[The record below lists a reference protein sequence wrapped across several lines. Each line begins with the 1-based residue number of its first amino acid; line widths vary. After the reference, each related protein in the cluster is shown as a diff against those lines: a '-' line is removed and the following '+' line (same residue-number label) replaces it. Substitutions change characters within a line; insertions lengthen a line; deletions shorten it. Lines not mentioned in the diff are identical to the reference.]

1 MKNLNPFNLKN
12 FIKTN
17 YFLPYSKQNITGR
30 DIKSVV
36 KALKNDLITQGEIL
50 PRFENEISKKVL
62 SDYSIA
68 VNSATSALHI
78 ACLALGLKEN
88 DYLWT
93 TPITFVASANCGKY
107 CGAKVDF
114 VDIEPNTG
122 LISIKALEEKLK
134 KAKNENKLPK
144 IIVPVHLCGSSCD
157 MQKIFELSNIYGFS
171 IIEDASHAIGGRYQD
186 FPVGCCKYSDIT
198 VFSFHPVKIITSAEG
213 GVAVTN
219 NHNLAEKMR
228 DLRSHCI
235 IRDPKRFKEKSLG
248 LWKYEIQELGYN
260 YRMNEL
266 QAALGLSQLKRLEK
280 IINRR
285 NYLYDQYKIL
295 LDTLPLKLLD
305 IPKNVYSSLHLAV
318 ITLNDETRR
327 ENVFSL
333 FRKNNIG
340 VQLHYYP
347 VHLQP
352 IYKKLGFKEGDFP
365 SSEEYSKKAI
375 SIPLYPQLKKRDL
388 IRVANLLKKFLD

>member
-1 MKNLNPFNLKN
+1 MKILNPFKLKTSFKN
-12 FIKTN
+12 KN
-17 YFLPYSKQNITGR
+17 FLPYSKQNITKG
-30 DIKSVV
+30 DIKAVV
-36 KALKNDLITQGEIL
+36 KALKNDFITQGEIL
-50 PRFENEISKKVL
+50 PRFEKEISEKVL
-62 SDYSIA
+62 SNYAIA

-93 TPITFVASANCGKY
+93 TPITFIASANCGKY

-114 VDIEPNTG
+114 VDIENTSG
-122 LISIKALEEKLK
+122 LISIEALEEKLK
-134 KAKNENKLPK
+134 RAKNENKLPK
-144 IIVPVHLCGSSCD
+144 IIVPVHLCGSSCN
-157 MQKIFELSNIYGFS
+157 MQKIFDLSKIYGFS
-171 IIEDASHAIGGRYQD
+171 IIEDASHAIGGKFQD
-186 FPVGCCKYSDIT
+186 LPVGCCKYSDIT

-219 NHNLAEKMR
+219 KHHLAEKMQ

-235 IRDPKRFKEKSLG
+235 VRDPKRFKEKSFG
-248 LWKYEIQELGYN
+248 SWKYEIHELGYN

-266 QAALGLSQLKRLEK
+266 QAALGLNQLSRLEE
-280 IINRR
+280 IILRR
-285 NYLYDQYKIL
+285 NYLYEQYQIL
-295 LDTLPLKLLD
+295 LEKLPLKLLE

-318 ITLNDETRR
+318 ITLDDMTRR
-327 ENVFSL
+327 EIVFSTL
-333 FRKNNIG
+333 RKNNIG

-365 SSEEYSKKAI
+365 VSEEYSKRAI
-375 SIPLYPQLKKRDL
+375 SIPLYPQLKRKDL
-388 IRVANLLKKFLD
+388 IRVTNLLKKIL